1 MSQGPI
7 PIDPR
12 LLGAVKRAL
21 GRMPA
26 VPYDL
31 TQVKVLD
38 NFYSPVD
45 PYWDNV
51 PEGFVL
57 TPGEFSAIGRM
68 EKLRQLSV
76 VLSSRDQTLDM
87 GDFSWLP
94 RCKNLQHLDL
104 ALTNFSD
111 CALLLQLPALKTV
124 RLPEREQLVHLEA
137 LKTVCLPKGEQLIP
151 LEDLDA
157 LPQSVK
163 VRMDLT
169 PYPAVHET
177 FKTPPPPKPKPEP
190 SEKAKAIVAEVKRRT
205 AAPCW
210 KLTLQPEGTCGLLDS
225 KVGGLPYW
233 DPALPY
239 PTDSQG
245 NKMTLL
251 AQLNFAQLGTEA
263 PLPRAGMLQFFI
275 GQDDEFGIDFDQP
288 DRQKNFRVVYH
299 PEPDPALTLEQI
311 QALELP
317 THVEADLCTPV
328 IREAA
333 FTAEKTVG
341 YMGPGDCRFEALF
354 REAVRAVTGE
364 DIGEKNEYQYFDKAD
379 RDYFYDQLS
388 AAGHRLLGYPFF
400 TQYDPRE
407 PEGPYDTL
415 LFQLDSDMAEDRKDL
430 VLWGDCGVGNFFIN
444 REDLLC
450 RDFSRILYNW
460 DCS

>member
-57 TPGEFSAIGRM
+57 TPGEFSAVGRM

-76 VLSSRDQTLDM
+76 VLSSRNQALDM

-124 RLPEREQLVHLEA
+124 RLPRREQLVHLEA
-137 LKTVCLPKGEQLIP
+137 
-151 LEDLDA
+151 LDA

-210 KLTLQPEGTCGLLDS
+210 KLTLQPEGPCGLLDS

-263 PLPRAGMLQFFI
+263 PLPAQGLLQFFI
-275 GQDDEFGIDFDQP
+275 GQDDVFGIDFDQP
-288 DRQKNFRVVYH
+288 DSQKDFRVVYH

-364 DIGEKNEYQYFDKAD
+364 DIGEKNAYQYFDKAD

-460 DCS
+460 DCC

>member
-76 VLSSRDQTLDM
+76 VLSSRNQTLDM

-124 RLPEREQLVHLEA
+124 RLPGREQLAHLEA
-137 LKTVCLPKGEQLIP
+137 
-151 LEDLDA
+151 LDA

-169 PYPAVHET
+169 PYPSVSET

-190 SEKAKAIVAEVKRRT
+190 SAKVKAIVAEVKRRT
-205 AAPCW
+205 ETPCW
-210 KLTLQPEGTCGLLDS
+210 KLTLQPEGPCGLLDS

-263 PLPRAGMLQFFI
+263 PLPAQGLLQFFI
-275 GQDDEFGIDFDQP
+275 GQDDVFGIDFDQP
-288 DRQKNFRVVYH
+288 DSQKDFRVVYH

-364 DIGEKNEYQYFDKAD
+364 DIGEKNAYQYFDKAD

-407 PEGPYDTL
+407 PDSPYDTL
-415 LFQLDSDMAEDRKDL
+415 LFQLDSDMIDRKDL

-444 REDLLC
+444 REDLLR

>member
-57 TPGEFSAIGRM
+57 IPGEFSAIGRM

-76 VLSSRDQTLDM
+76 VLSSRNQTLDM
-87 GDFSWLP
+87 GDFTWLP

-124 RLPEREQLVHLEA
+124 RLPEREQLAHLEA
-137 LKTVCLPKGEQLIP
+137 
-151 LEDLDA
+151 LDA

-169 PYPAVHET
+169 PYPSVSET
-177 FKTPPPPKPKPEP
+177 FKTPPPPPPKPKPEP
-190 SEKAKAIVAEVKRRT
+190 SAKVKAIVAEVKRRT
-205 AAPCW
+205 ETPCW
-210 KLTLQPEGTCGLLDS
+210 KLTLQPEGPCGLLDS

-233 DPALPY
+233 DAALPY

-263 PLPRAGMLQFFI
+263 PLPAQGLLQFFI
-275 GQDDEFGIDFDQP
+275 GQDDVFGIDFDQP
-288 DRQKNFRVVYH
+288 DSQKDFRVIYH
-299 PEPDPALTLEQI
+299 PEPDPAITLEQVR
-311 QALELP
+311 ALDLP
-317 THVEADLCTPV
+317 THAEADCCTPV
-328 IREAA
+328 FQEAV

-341 YMGPGDCRFEALF
+341 YMGPEDGRFDALF
-354 REAVRAVTGE
+354 REVVRAVTGE
-364 DIGEKNEYQYFDKAD
+364 DIGEQNAYQYLGDAD
-379 RDYFYDQLS
+379 CRCLNDQLNNT
-388 AAGHRLLGYPFF
+388 GHRLLGYPFF

-407 PEGPYDTL
+407 PDSPYDTL
-415 LFQLDSDMAEDRKDL
+415 LFQLDSDMIDRKDL

-444 REDLLC
+444 REDLLR

>member
-76 VLSSRDQTLDM
+76 VLSSRNQTLDM

-124 RLPEREQLVHLEA
+124 RLPGREQLAHLEA
-137 LKTVCLPKGEQLIP
+137 
-151 LEDLDA
+151 LDA

-169 PYPAVHET
+169 PYPSVSET

-210 KLTLQPEGTCGLLDS
+210 KLTLQPEGPCGLLDS

-275 GQDDEFGIDFDQP
+275 GQDDVFGIDFDQP
-288 DRQKNFRVVYH
+288 DSQKDFRVVYH

-311 QALELP
+311 QALDLP
-317 THVEADLCTPV
+317 THVEADCCTPV
-328 IREAA
+328 FQEAV

-341 YMGPGDCRFEALF
+341 YMGPEDGRFEALF

-364 DIGEKNEYQYFDKAD
+364 DIGEKNEYQYFDRAD

-388 AAGHRLLGYPFF
+388 TAGHRLLGYPFF

-444 REDLLC
+444 REDLLR

>member
-57 TPGEFSAIGRM
+57 IPGEFSAIGRM

-76 VLSSRDQTLDM
+76 VLSSRNQTLDM

-124 RLPEREQLVHLEA
+124 RLPGREQLAHLEA
-137 LKTVCLPKGEQLIP
+137 
-151 LEDLDA
+151 LDA

-169 PYPAVHET
+169 PYPSVSET

-210 KLTLQPEGTCGLLDS
+210 KLTLQPEGPCGLLDS

-251 AQLNFAQLGTEA
+251 AQLNFAQLGTED
-263 PLPRAGMLQFFI
+263 PLPAQGLLQFFI
-275 GQDDEFGIDFDQP
+275 GQDDVFGIDFDQP
-288 DRQKNFRVVYH
+288 DSQKDFRVVYH

-333 FTAEKTVG
+333 FIAEKTVG

-415 LFQLDSDMAEDRKDL
+415 LFQLDSDMIDRKDL

>member
-57 TPGEFSAIGRM
+57 SPGEFSAVGRM

-76 VLSSRDQTLDM
+76 VLSSRNQTLGM

-94 RCKNLQHLDL
+94 QCKNLQHLDL

-124 RLPEREQLVHLEA
+124 RLPGREQLVHLEA
-137 LKTVCLPKGEQLIP
+137 
-151 LEDLDA
+151 LDA

-210 KLTLQPEGTCGLLDS
+210 KLTLQPEGPCGLLDS

-239 PTDSQG
+239 PVDSQG
-245 NKMTLL
+245 NQMTLL

-263 PLPRAGMLQFFI
+263 PLPAQGLLQFFI
-275 GQDDEFGIDFDQP
+275 GQDDVFGIDFDQP

-299 PEPDPALTLEQI
+299 PEPDSALTLEQI

-364 DIGEKNEYQYFDKAD
+364 DIGEKNAYQYFDKAD

-460 DCS
+460 DCC

>member
-1 MSQGPI
+1 
-7 PIDPR
+7 
-12 LLGAVKRAL
+12 
-21 GRMPA
+21 
-26 VPYDL
+26 
-31 TQVKVLD
+31 
-38 NFYSPVD
+38 
-45 PYWDNV
+45 
-51 PEGFVL
+51 
-57 TPGEFSAIGRM
+57 
-68 EKLRQLSV
+68 
-76 VLSSRDQTLDM
+76 
-87 GDFSWLP
+87 
-94 RCKNLQHLDL
+94 
-104 ALTNFSD
+104 
-111 CALLLQLPALKTV
+111 
-124 RLPEREQLVHLEA
+124 
-137 LKTVCLPKGEQLIP
+137 
-151 LEDLDA
+151 
-157 LPQSVK
+157 
-163 VRMDLT
+163 MDLT

-190 SEKAKAIVAEVKRRT
+190 SAKVKAIVAEVKRRT
-205 AAPCW
+205 ETPCW
-210 KLTLQPEGTCGLLDS
+210 KLTLQPEGPCGLLDS

-251 AQLNFAQLGTEA
+251 AQLNFAQLGTED

-275 GQDDEFGIDFDQP
+275 GQDDGFGIDFDQP

-311 QALELP
+311 QALKLP

-333 FTAEKTVG
+333 FIAEKTVG

-364 DIGEKNEYQYFDKAD
+364 DIGGKNEYQYFDKAD

-444 REDLLC
+444 REDLLR

-460 DCS
+460 DCC

>member
-1 MSQGPI
+1 MFQDPI
-7 PIDPR
+7 PMDPR

-21 GRMPA
+21 RRMPA

-31 TQVKVLD
+31 MQVKALD

-45 PYWDNV
+45 PYWDSV

-57 TPGEFSAIGRM
+57 TPGDFSALGRM
-68 EKLRQLSV
+68 TRLRRLTV
-76 VLSSRDQTLDM
+76 VTALGAGPLDM

-124 RLPEREQLVHLEA
+124 RLPGREQLVHLEA
-137 LKTVCLPKGEQLIP
+137 L
-151 LEDLDA
+151 DA
-157 LPQSVK
+157 LPQWVK
-163 VRMDLT
+163 VRIDLT
-169 PYPAVHET
+169 PYPSAPET

-210 KLTLQPEGTCGLLDS
+210 KLTLQPEGPRGLLDS

-275 GQDDEFGIDFDQP
+275 GQDDGFGIDFDQP

-311 QALELP
+311 QALKLP

-333 FTAEKTVG
+333 FTAEKTAG

-364 DIGEKNEYQYFDKAD
+364 DIGDKNVYQYFDKAD

-444 REDLLC
+444 REDLLR

>member
-57 TPGEFSAIGRM
+57 IPGEFSAIGRM

-76 VLSSRDQTLDM
+76 VLSSRNQTLDM

-124 RLPEREQLVHLEA
+124 RLPGREQLAHLEA
-137 LKTVCLPKGEQLIP
+137 
-151 LEDLDA
+151 LDA

-169 PYPAVHET
+169 PYPSVSET

-210 KLTLQPEGTCGLLDS
+210 KLTLQPEGPCGLLDS

-251 AQLNFAQLGTEA
+251 AQLNFAQLGTED
-263 PLPRAGMLQFFI
+263 PLPAQGLLQFFI
-275 GQDDEFGIDFDQP
+275 GQDDVFGIDFDQP
-288 DRQKNFRVVYH
+288 DSQKDFRVVYH
-299 PEPDPALTLEQI
+299 PEPDSALTLEQI
-311 QALELP
+311 QTLKLP

-333 FTAEKTVG
+333 FIAEKTVG

-364 DIGEKNEYQYFDKAD
+364 DIGGKNEYQYFDKAD

-388 AAGHRLLGYPFF
+388 TAGHRLLGYPFF

-444 REDLLC
+444 REDLLR

>member
-1 MSQGPI
+1 
-7 PIDPR
+7 
-12 LLGAVKRAL
+12 
-21 GRMPA
+21 
-26 VPYDL
+26 
-31 TQVKVLD
+31 
-38 NFYSPVD
+38 
-45 PYWDNV
+45 
-51 PEGFVL
+51 
-57 TPGEFSAIGRM
+57 M

-76 VLSSRDQTLDM
+76 VLSSRDQILDM
-87 GDFSWLP
+87 GDFTWLP

-111 CALLLQLPALKTV
+111 CAQLLQLPALKTV
-124 RLPEREQLVHLEA
+124 RLPEREQLAHLEA
-137 LKTVCLPKGEQLIP
+137 
-151 LEDLDA
+151 LDA

-169 PYPAVHET
+169 PYPSVSET

-210 KLTLQPEGTCGLLDS
+210 KLTLHPEGPCGLLDS

-251 AQLNFAQLGTEA
+251 GPAEFRPAGDGG

-275 GQDDEFGIDFDQP
+275 GQDDGFGIDFDQP

-311 QALELP
+311 QALKLP

-341 YMGPGDCRFEALF
+341 YMGPGDGRFEAMF

-364 DIGEKNEYQYFDKAD
+364 DIGDKNEYQYFDKAD

-388 AAGHRLLGYPFF
+388 TAGHRLLGYPFF

-444 REDLLC
+444 REDLLR

>member
-1 MSQGPI
+1 MSSANSRQ
-7 PIDPR
+7 
-12 LLGAVKRAL
+12 
-21 GRMPA
+21 
-26 VPYDL
+26 VP
-31 TQVKVLD
+31 T
-38 NFYSPVD
+38 
-45 PYWDNV
+45 
-51 PEGFVL
+51 G
-57 TPGEFSAIGRM
+57 
-68 EKLRQLSV
+68 
-76 VLSSRDQTLDM
+76 
-87 GDFSWLP
+87 
-94 RCKNLQHLDL
+94 
-104 ALTNFSD
+104 
-111 CALLLQLPALKTV
+111 
-124 RLPEREQLVHLEA
+124 
-137 LKTVCLPKGEQLIP
+137 
-151 LEDLDA
+151 
-157 LPQSVK
+157 
-163 VRMDLT
+163 
-169 PYPAVHET
+169 
-177 FKTPPPPKPKPEP
+177 
-190 SEKAKAIVAEVKRRT
+190 SEKVQAIVAEVKRRT
-205 AAPCW
+205 ETPCW
-210 KLTLQPEGTCGLLDS
+210 KLTLQPEGPCGLLDS

-239 PTDSQG
+239 PVDSQG
-245 NKMTLL
+245 NQMTLL
-251 AQLNFAQLGTEA
+251 AQLNFAQLGTED

-275 GQDDEFGIDFDQP
+275 GQDDVFGMDFDEP

-364 DIGEKNEYQYFDKAD
+364 DIGDKNEYQYFDKAD

-388 AAGHRLLGYPFF
+388 TAGHRLLGYPFF

-415 LFQLDSDMAEDRKDL
+415 LFQLDSDMIDRKDL

-444 REDLLC
+444 REDLLR

>member
-1 MSQGPI
+1 M
-7 PIDPR
+7 
-12 LLGAVKRAL
+12 
-21 GRMPA
+21 
-26 VPYDL
+26 
-31 TQVKVLD
+31 LD

-51 PEGFVL
+51 PEGFVI
-57 TPGEFSAIGRM
+57 THGEFSAIGRM

-104 ALTNFSD
+104 AQTNFSD
-111 CALLLQLPALKTV
+111 CALLLQLPALKTL
-124 RLPEREQLVHLEA
+124 RLPERGQLVHLEA
-137 LKTVCLPKGEQLIP
+137 L
-151 LEDLDA
+151 DA
-157 LPQSVK
+157 LPQGVK

-169 PYPAVHET
+169 PYPSAPET
-177 FKTPPPPKPKPEP
+177 FKAPPPPKPKPEP
-190 SEKAKAIVAEVKRRT
+190 SGKARAIVDEIKRRT

-210 KLTLQPEGTCGLLDS
+210 KLTLHPEGPCGLLDS

-233 DPALPY
+233 DPGLPY
-239 PTDSQG
+239 PVDSQG
-245 NKMTLL
+245 NQMTLL
-251 AQLNFAQLGTEA
+251 AQLNFAQLGTED
-263 PLPRAGMLQFFI
+263 PLPRAGVLQFFI
-275 GQDDEFGIDFDQP
+275 GQDDGFGIDYDEP

-341 YMGPGDCRFEALF
+341 YMGPENSRFDALF
-354 REAVRAVTGE
+354 REAVQAVTGE
-364 DIGEKNEYQYFDKAD
+364 DIGDKHEYQYFDGAD
-379 RDYFYDQLS
+379 RDYLYDQLS

-407 PEGPYDTL
+407 PDSPYDTL
-415 LFQLDSDMAEDRKDL
+415 LFQLDSDMADDRKDL

-444 REDLLC
+444 REDLLR
-450 RDFSRILYNW
+450 RDFSRVLYNW

>member
-111 CALLLQLPALKTV
+111 CAQLLQLPALKTV
-124 RLPEREQLVHLEA
+124 RLPEREQLAHLEA
-137 LKTVCLPKGEQLIP
+137 
-151 LEDLDA
+151 LDA

-169 PYPAVHET
+169 PYPSVSET
-177 FKTPPPPKPKPEP
+177 FKAPPPPKPKPEP

-205 AAPCW
+205 ETPCW

-263 PLPRAGMLQFFI
+263 PLPAQGLLQFFI
-275 GQDDEFGIDFDQP
+275 GQDDVFGIDFDQP
-288 DRQKNFRVVYH
+288 DSQKDFRVVYH

-311 QALELP
+311 RALDLP
-317 THVEADLCTPV
+317 THVEADCCTPV
-328 IREAA
+328 FQEAV

-341 YMGPGDCRFEALF
+341 YMGPEDGRFDALF
-354 REAVRAVTGE
+354 REVVRAVTGE
-364 DIGEKNEYQYFDKAD
+364 DIGEQNAYQYLGDAD
-379 RDYFYDQLS
+379 CRCLNDQLNNT
-388 AAGHRLLGYPFF
+388 GHRLLGYPFF

-407 PEGPYDTL
+407 PDSPYDTL
-415 LFQLDSDMAEDRKDL
+415 LFQLDSDMIDRKDL

-444 REDLLC
+444 REDLLR

>member
-1 MSQGPI
+1 MFQDPI
-7 PIDPR
+7 PMDPR

-21 GRMPA
+21 RRMPA

-31 TQVKVLD
+31 MQVKALD

-57 TPGEFSAIGRM
+57 TPGYFSALGRM
-68 EKLRQLSV
+68 TRLRRLTV
-76 VLSSRDQTLDM
+76 VTALGAGPLDM

-124 RLPEREQLVHLEA
+124 RLPGREQLVHLEA
-137 LKTVCLPKGEQLIP
+137 
-151 LEDLDA
+151 LDA

-163 VRMDLT
+163 VRIDLT
-169 PYPAVHET
+169 PYPSVSET
-177 FKTPPPPKPKPEP
+177 FKAPPPPKPKPEP

-210 KLTLQPEGTCGLLDS
+210 KLTLHPEGPCGLLDS

-251 AQLNFAQLGTEA
+251 AQLNFAQLGTED
-263 PLPRAGMLQFFI
+263 PLPRAGILQFFI
-275 GQDDEFGIDFDQP
+275 GQDDGFGIDFDQP

-333 FTAEKTVG
+333 FTAEKTAG

-364 DIGEKNEYQYFDKAD
+364 DIGDKNEYQYFDKAD
-379 RDYFYDQLS
+379 RDSFYDQLS

-407 PEGPYDTL
+407 PEGLYDTL

-444 REDLLC
+444 REDLLR

>member
-1 MSQGPI
+1 MLQTPI
-7 PIDPR
+7 PMDPR

-104 ALTNFSD
+104 AQTNFSD
-111 CALLLQLPALKTV
+111 CALLLQLPALKTL
-124 RLPEREQLVHLEA
+124 RLPERGQLVHLEA
-137 LKTVCLPKGEQLIP
+137 
-151 LEDLDA
+151 LDA

-169 PYPAVHET
+169 PYPSAPET
-177 FKTPPPPKPKPEP
+177 FKAPPPPKPKPEP
-190 SEKAKAIVAEVKRRT
+190 SGKARAIVDEIKRRT

-210 KLTLQPEGTCGLLDS
+210 KLTLHPEGPCGLLDS

-233 DPALPY
+233 DPGLPY
-239 PTDSQG
+239 PVDSQG
-245 NKMTLL
+245 NQMTLL
-251 AQLNFAQLGTEA
+251 AQLNFAQLGTED
-263 PLPRAGMLQFFI
+263 PLPRAGVLQFFI
-275 GQDDEFGIDFDQP
+275 GQDDGFGIDYDEP

-341 YMGPGDCRFEALF
+341 YMGPENSRFDALF
-354 REAVRAVTGE
+354 REAVQAVTGE
-364 DIGEKNEYQYFDKAD
+364 DIGDKHEYQYFDGAD
-379 RDYFYDQLS
+379 RDYLYDQLS

-407 PEGPYDTL
+407 PDSPYDTL
-415 LFQLDSDMAEDRKDL
+415 LFQLDSDMADDRKDL

-444 REDLLC
+444 GEDLLR
-450 RDFSRILYNW
+450 RDFSRVLYNW

>member
-57 TPGEFSAIGRM
+57 TPGEFSAVGRM

-76 VLSSRDQTLDM
+76 VLSSRNQTLDM

-124 RLPEREQLVHLEA
+124 RLPGREQLAHLEA
-137 LKTVCLPKGEQLIP
+137 
-151 LEDLDA
+151 LDA

-163 VRMDLT
+163 VRIDLT
-169 PYPAVHET
+169 PYPSVSET

-210 KLTLQPEGTCGLLDS
+210 KLTLHPEGPCGLLDS

-263 PLPRAGMLQFFI
+263 PLPAQGLLQFFI
-275 GQDDEFGIDFDQP
+275 GQDDVFGIDFDQP
-288 DRQKNFRVVYH
+288 DSQKDFRVVYH

-364 DIGEKNEYQYFDKAD
+364 DIGGKNEYQYFDKAD

-444 REDLLC
+444 REDLLR

-460 DCS
+460 DCC

>member
-1 MSQGPI
+1 
-7 PIDPR
+7 
-12 LLGAVKRAL
+12 
-21 GRMPA
+21 
-26 VPYDL
+26 
-31 TQVKVLD
+31 
-38 NFYSPVD
+38 
-45 PYWDNV
+45 
-51 PEGFVL
+51 
-57 TPGEFSAIGRM
+57 M

-76 VLSSRDQTLDM
+76 VLSSRNQTLDM

-137 LKTVCLPKGEQLIP
+137 L
-151 LEDLDA
+151 DA

-169 PYPAVHET
+169 PYPSVSET

-210 KLTLQPEGTCGLLDS
+210 KLTLQPEGPCGLLDS

-251 AQLNFAQLGTEA
+251 AQLNFAQLGTED

-275 GQDDEFGIDFDQP
+275 GQDDVFGIDFDQP
-288 DRQKNFRVVYH
+288 DSQKDFRVVYH

-311 QALELP
+311 QALKLP

-333 FTAEKTVG
+333 FIAEKTVG

-364 DIGEKNEYQYFDKAD
+364 DIGDKNEYQYFDKAD

-460 DCS
+460 DCC

>member
-87 GDFSWLP
+87 GDFTWLP

-124 RLPEREQLVHLEA
+124 RLPEREQLAHLEA
-137 LKTVCLPKGEQLIP
+137 
-151 LEDLDA
+151 LDA

-169 PYPAVHET
+169 PYPSVSET

-210 KLTLQPEGTCGLLDS
+210 KLTLQPEGPCGLLDS

-263 PLPRAGMLQFFI
+263 PLPAQGLLQFFI
-275 GQDDEFGIDFDQP
+275 GQDDVFGIDFDQP
-288 DRQKNFRVVYH
+288 DSQKDFRVVYH

-311 QALELP
+311 QALDLP
-317 THVEADLCTPV
+317 THVEADCCTPV
-328 IREAA
+328 FQEAV

-364 DIGEKNEYQYFDKAD
+364 DIGDKNEYQYFDKAD

-388 AAGHRLLGYPFF
+388 TAGHRLLGYPFF

-444 REDLLC
+444 REDLLR

>member
-1 MSQGPI
+1 MLQTPI
-7 PIDPR
+7 PMDPR
-12 LLGAVKRAL
+12 LLGAVKCAL

-57 TPGEFSAIGRM
+57 TPGDFSAIGRM

-76 VLSSRDQTLDM
+76 VLSSRGQTLDM

-111 CALLLQLPALKTV
+111 CALLLQLPALKTL
-124 RLPEREQLVHLEA
+124 RLPERKQLVHLEA
-137 LKTVCLPKGEQLIP
+137 LETVCLPKGEQLIP
-151 LEDLDA
+151 LEALDA

-163 VRMDLT
+163 VRMGLT
-169 PYPAVHET
+169 PYPSAPET
-177 FKTPPPPKPKPEP
+177 FKAPPPPKPKPEP
-190 SEKAKAIVAEVKRRT
+190 SGKARAIVDEVKRRT

-210 KLTLQPEGTCGLLDS
+210 RLTLHPEG
-225 KVGGLPYW
+225 
-233 DPALPY
+233 
-239 PTDSQG
+239 
-245 NKMTLL
+245 
-251 AQLNFAQLGTEA
+251 

-275 GQDDEFGIDFDQP
+275 GQDDAFGIDYDEP

-341 YMGPGDCRFEALF
+341 YMGPGDCRFDALF

-364 DIGEKNEYQYFDKAD
+364 DIGDKHEYQYFDGAD
-379 RDYFYDQLS
+379 RDYLYDQLS
-388 AAGHRLLGYPFF
+388 AAGHRLLGYPSF

-415 LFQLDSDMAEDRKDL
+415 LFQLDSDMADDRHDL

-444 REDLLC
+444 GEDLLR

>member
-26 VPYDL
+26 VPDDL

-76 VLSSRDQTLDM
+76 VLSSRNQTLDM

-104 ALTNFSD
+104 AQTNFSD
-111 CALLLQLPALKTV
+111 CALLLQLPALKAV
-124 RLPEREQLVHLEA
+124 RLPERERLVHLEA
-137 LKTVCLPKGEQLIP
+137 LKMVCLPKGEQLIP
-151 LEDLDA
+151 LDA

-163 VRMDLT
+163 VQIDL
-169 PYPAVHET
+169 PPSPSAPET
-177 FKTPPPPKPKPEP
+177 FKAPPKPKPEP
-190 SEKAKAIVAEVKRRT
+190 SEKARAIVAELKRRT
-205 AAPCW
+205 GTPCW
-210 KLTLQPEGTCGLLDS
+210 KLTLHPEGPCGLLDS

-251 AQLNFAQLGTEA
+251 AQLNFAQLGTED
-263 PLPRAGMLQFFI
+263 PLPAQGLLQFFI
-275 GQDDEFGIDFDQP
+275 GQDDVFGMDFDQP
-288 DRQKNFRVVYH
+288 DRQKNFRVVYY

-311 QALELP
+311 QALDLP

-341 YMGPGDCRFEALF
+341 YMGPGDCRFDALF

-364 DIGEKNEYQYFDKAD
+364 DIGDKNEYQYFDNAD

-444 REDLLC
+444 REDLLR

-460 DCS
+460 DCC

>member
-1 MSQGPI
+1 MPQTPI
-7 PIDPR
+7 PMDPR

-51 PEGFVL
+51 PECFAIVRGD
-57 TPGEFSAIGRM
+57 FSAIGRM

-111 CALLLQLPALKTV
+111 CALLLQLPALKTL

-137 LKTVCLPKGEQLIP
+137 L
-151 LEDLDA
+151 DA
-157 LPQSVK
+157 LPQGVK

-169 PYPAVHET
+169 PYPSAPET
-177 FKTPPPPKPKPEP
+177 FKAPPPPKPKPEP
-190 SEKAKAIVAEVKRRT
+190 SEKARAIVDEVKRRT

-210 KLTLQPEGTCGLLDS
+210 RLTLHPEGPCGLLDS
-225 KVGGLPYW
+225 KIGGLPYW
-233 DPALPY
+233 DLDLPY
-239 PTDSQG
+239 PVDSQG
-245 NKMTLL
+245 NQMTLL
-251 AQLNFAQLGTEA
+251 AQLNFAQLGTGD

-275 GQDDEFGIDFDQP
+275 GQDDAFGIDYDEP

-311 QALELP
+311 QSLELP

-341 YMGPGDCRFEALF
+341 YMGPGDCRFDALF
-354 REAVRAVTGE
+354 REVVQAVTGE
-364 DIGEKNEYQYFDKAD
+364 DIGDKHEYQYFDGAD
-379 RDYFYDQLS
+379 RDYLYDQLS

-415 LFQLDSDMAEDRKDL
+415 LFQLDSDMADDRHDL

-444 REDLLC
+444 GEDLLR

>member
-76 VLSSRDQTLDM
+76 VLSSRNQTLDM

-124 RLPEREQLVHLEA
+124 RLPGREQLAHLEA
-137 LKTVCLPKGEQLIP
+137 
-151 LEDLDA
+151 LDA

-169 PYPAVHET
+169 PYPSAPET
-177 FKTPPPPKPKPEP
+177 FKAPPPPKPKPEP

-205 AAPCW
+205 ETPCW
-210 KLTLQPEGTCGLLDS
+210 KLTLHPEGPCGLLDS

-239 PTDSQG
+239 PVDSQG
-245 NKMTLL
+245 NQMTLL
-251 AQLNFAQLGTEA
+251 AQLNFAQLGTED

-275 GQDDEFGIDFDQP
+275 GQDDVFGMDFDEP

-311 QALELP
+311 RALDLP
-317 THVEADLCTPV
+317 THVEADCCTPV
-328 IREAA
+328 FQEAV

-341 YMGPGDCRFEALF
+341 YMGPEDGRFDALF
-354 REAVRAVTGE
+354 REVVRAVTGE
-364 DIGEKNEYQYFDKAD
+364 DIGEQNAYQYLGDAD
-379 RDYFYDQLS
+379 CRCLNDQLNNT
-388 AAGHRLLGYPFF
+388 GHRLLGYPFF

-407 PEGPYDTL
+407 PDSPYDTL
-415 LFQLDSDMAEDRKDL
+415 LFQLDSDMIDRKDL

-444 REDLLC
+444 REDLLR

>member
-1 MSQGPI
+1 MLQTPI
-7 PIDPR
+7 PMDPR

-104 ALTNFSD
+104 AQTNFSD

-137 LKTVCLPKGEQLIP
+137 LETVCLPKGEPLIP
-151 LEDLDA
+151 LEALDA

-163 VRMDLT
+163 VRMGLT
-169 PYPAVHET
+169 PYPSAPET
-177 FKTPPPPKPKPEP
+177 FKAPPPPKPKPEP
-190 SEKAKAIVAEVKRRT
+190 SGKARAIVDEVKRRT

-210 KLTLQPEGTCGLLDS
+210 RLTLHPEGPCGLLDS

-233 DPALPY
+233 DPDLPY
-239 PTDSQG
+239 PVDSQG
-245 NKMTLL
+245 EKMALL
-251 AQLNFAQLGTEA
+251 AQLNFAQLGTET

-275 GQDDEFGIDFDQP
+275 GQDDAFGIDYDEP

-341 YMGPGDCRFEALF
+341 YMGPENSRFDALF
-354 REAVRAVTGE
+354 REAVQAVTGE
-364 DIGEKNEYQYFDKAD
+364 DIGDKHEYQYFDGAD
-379 RDYFYDQLS
+379 RDYLYDQLS
-388 AAGHRLLGYPFF
+388 AAGHRLLGYPSF

-415 LFQLDSDMAEDRKDL
+415 LFQLDSDMADDRHDL

-444 REDLLC
+444 GEDLLR

>member
-1 MSQGPI
+1 MFQDPI
-7 PIDPR
+7 PMDPR

-31 TQVKVLD
+31 MQVKALD

-45 PYWDNV
+45 PYWDSV

-57 TPGEFSAIGRM
+57 TPGDFSALGRM
-68 EKLRQLSV
+68 TRLRRLTV
-76 VLSSRDQTLDM
+76 VTALGAGPLDM

-124 RLPEREQLVHLEA
+124 RLPEREQLAHLEA
-137 LKTVCLPKGEQLIP
+137 
-151 LEDLDA
+151 LDA

-210 KLTLQPEGTCGLLDS
+210 KLTLQPEGPCGLLDS

-251 AQLNFAQLGTEA
+251 AQLNFAQLGTED

-275 GQDDEFGIDFDQP
+275 GQDDGFGIDFDQP

-299 PEPDPALTLEQI
+299 SEPDPALTLDQI
-311 QALELP
+311 QALDLP

-341 YMGPGDCRFEALF
+341 YMGPGNCRFDALF
-354 REAVRAVTGE
+354 REVVRAVTGE
-364 DIGEKNEYQYFDKAD
+364 DIGEQNAYQYFDKAD
-379 RDYFYDQLS
+379 HDYFYDQLS

-407 PEGPYDTL
+407 PDSPYDTL
-415 LFQLDSDMAEDRKDL
+415 LFQLDSDMTEDRKDL

-444 REDLLC
+444 REDLLR

-460 DCS
+460 DCG

>member
-57 TPGEFSAIGRM
+57 IPGEFSAIGRM

-76 VLSSRDQTLDM
+76 VLSSRDQILDM
-87 GDFSWLP
+87 GDFTWLP

-124 RLPEREQLVHLEA
+124 RLPGREQLVHLEA
-137 LKTVCLPKGEQLIP
+137 
-151 LEDLDA
+151 LDA

-169 PYPAVHET
+169 PYPSVSET

-205 AAPCW
+205 ETPCW

-245 NKMTLL
+245 NKTTLL
-251 AQLNFAQLGTEA
+251 AQLNFAQLGTED
-263 PLPRAGMLQFFI
+263 PLPRAGILQFFI
-275 GQDDEFGIDFDQP
+275 GQDDGFGIDFDQP

-311 QALELP
+311 RALDLP
-317 THVEADLCTPV
+317 THVEADCCTPV
-328 IREAA
+328 FQEAV

-341 YMGPGDCRFEALF
+341 YMGPGDCRFEAPF
-354 REAVRAVTGE
+354 REAVRAVTRE
-364 DIGEKNEYQYFDKAD
+364 DIGDKNEYQYFDKAD

-388 AAGHRLLGYPFF
+388 TAGHRLLGYPFF

-415 LFQLDSDMAEDRKDL
+415 LFQLDSDMIDRKDL

-444 REDLLC
+444 REDLLR

>member
-76 VLSSRDQTLDM
+76 VLSSRNQTLDM

-124 RLPEREQLVHLEA
+124 RLPGREQLAHLEA
-137 LKTVCLPKGEQLIP
+137 
-151 LEDLDA
+151 LDA

-169 PYPAVHET
+169 PYPSVSET

-210 KLTLQPEGTCGLLDS
+210 KLTLQPEGPCGLLDS

-311 QALELP
+311 QALDLP
-317 THVEADLCTPV
+317 THVEADLSTPV

-364 DIGEKNEYQYFDKAD
+364 DIGDKNEYQYFDKAD

-388 AAGHRLLGYPFF
+388 TAGHRLLGYPFF

-444 REDLLC
+444 REDLLR

>member
-104 ALTNFSD
+104 AQTNFSD
-111 CALLLQLPALKTV
+111 CALLLQLPALKTL
-124 RLPEREQLVHLEA
+124 RLSERGQLVHLEA
-137 LKTVCLPKGEQLIP
+137 L
-151 LEDLDA
+151 DA
-157 LPQSVK
+157 LPQGVK

-169 PYPAVHET
+169 PYPSAPET
-177 FKTPPPPKPKPEP
+177 FKAPPPPKPKPEP
-190 SEKAKAIVAEVKRRT
+190 SGKARAIVDEIKRRT

-210 KLTLQPEGTCGLLDS
+210 KLTLHPEGPCGLLDS

-233 DPALPY
+233 DPGLPY
-239 PTDSQG
+239 PVDSQG
-245 NKMTLL
+245 NQMTLL
-251 AQLNFAQLGTEA
+251 AQLNFAQLGTED
-263 PLPRAGMLQFFI
+263 PLPRAGVLQFFI
-275 GQDDEFGIDFDQP
+275 GQDDGFGIDYDEP

-341 YMGPGDCRFEALF
+341 YMGPENSRFDALF
-354 REAVRAVTGE
+354 REAVQAVTGE
-364 DIGEKNEYQYFDKAD
+364 DIGDKHEYQYFDGAD
-379 RDYFYDQLS
+379 RDYLYDQLS

-407 PEGPYDTL
+407 PDSPYDTL
-415 LFQLDSDMAEDRKDL
+415 LFQLDSDMADDRKDL

-444 REDLLC
+444 REDLLR
-450 RDFSRILYNW
+450 RDFSRVLYNW

>member
-68 EKLRQLSV
+68 VKLRQLSV
-76 VLSSRDQTLDM
+76 VLSSRNQTLDM

-137 LKTVCLPKGEQLIP
+137 L
-151 LEDLDA
+151 DA

-163 VRMDLT
+163 VRIDLT
-169 PYPAVHET
+169 PYPSALET
-177 FKTPPPPKPKPEP
+177 FKIPPPPKPKPEP
-190 SEKAKAIVAEVKRRT
+190 SAKVKAIVAEVKRRT

-210 KLTLQPEGTCGLLDS
+210 KLTLQPEGPCGLLDS

-239 PTDSQG
+239 PTDSKG

-263 PLPRAGMLQFFI
+263 PLPAQGLLQFFI
-275 GQDDEFGIDFDQP
+275 GQDDVFGIDFDQP

-333 FTAEKTVG
+333 FIAEKTVG
-341 YMGPGDCRFEALF
+341 YMGPEDGRFDALF
-354 REAVRAVTGE
+354 REVVRAVTGE
-364 DIGEKNEYQYFDKAD
+364 DIGEQNAYQYLGDAD
-379 RDYFYDQLS
+379 CRCLNDQLNNT
-388 AAGHRLLGYPFF
+388 GHRLLGYPFF

-407 PEGPYDTL
+407 PDSPYDTL

-444 REDLLC
+444 REDLLR

>member
-57 TPGEFSAIGRM
+57 TPGEFSAVGRM

-76 VLSSRDQTLDM
+76 VLSSRNQTLDM

-124 RLPEREQLVHLEA
+124 RLPRREQLVHLEA
-137 LKTVCLPKGEQLIP
+137 
-151 LEDLDA
+151 LDA

-190 SEKAKAIVAEVKRRT
+190 SAKVKAIVAEVKRRT
-205 AAPCW
+205 AACCW
-210 KLTLQPEGTCGLLDS
+210 KLTLQPEGPCGLLDS

-263 PLPRAGMLQFFI
+263 PLPAQGLLQFFI
-275 GQDDEFGIDFDQP
+275 GQDDVFGIDFDQP
-288 DRQKNFRVVYH
+288 DSQKDFRVVYH

-364 DIGEKNEYQYFDKAD
+364 DIGGKNEYQYFDKAD

-450 RDFSRILYNW
+450 REFSRILYNW
-460 DCS
+460 DCC

>member
-1 MSQGPI
+1 
-7 PIDPR
+7 
-12 LLGAVKRAL
+12 
-21 GRMPA
+21 MPA

-57 TPGEFSAIGRM
+57 TPGEFSAVGRM

-76 VLSSRDQTLDM
+76 VLSSSNQTLDM

-124 RLPEREQLVHLEA
+124 RLPRREQLVHLEA
-137 LKTVCLPKGEQLIP
+137 
-151 LEDLDA
+151 LDA

-210 KLTLQPEGTCGLLDS
+210 KLTLQPEGPCGRLDS
-225 KVGGLPYW
+225 KVGGLPLLGPG
-233 DPALPY
+233 PALP
-239 PTDSQG
+239 
-245 NKMTLL
+245 
-251 AQLNFAQLGTEA
+251 
-263 PLPRAGMLQFFI
+263 
-275 GQDDEFGIDFDQP
+275 
-288 DRQKNFRVVYH
+288 
-299 PEPDPALTLEQI
+299 
-311 QALELP
+311 
-317 THVEADLCTPV
+317 
-328 IREAA
+328 
-333 FTAEKTVG
+333 
-341 YMGPGDCRFEALF
+341 
-354 REAVRAVTGE
+354 
-364 DIGEKNEYQYFDKAD
+364 
-379 RDYFYDQLS
+379 
-388 AAGHRLLGYPFF
+388 HRLPG
-400 TQYDPRE
+400 QQNDP
-407 PEGPYDTL
+407 PGP
-415 LFQLDSDMAEDRKDL
+415 AEFRPA
-430 VLWGDCGVGNFFIN
+430 GDGGPSACPGAAAVFHRTG
-444 REDLLC
+444 
-450 RDFSRILYNW
+450 
-460 DCS
+460 

>member
-76 VLSSRDQTLDM
+76 VLSSRNQTLDM

-210 KLTLQPEGTCGLLDS
+210 KLTLQPEGPCGLLDS

-263 PLPRAGMLQFFI
+263 PLPAQGLLQFFI
-275 GQDDEFGIDFDQP
+275 GQDDVFGIDFDQP
-288 DRQKNFRVVYH
+288 DSQKDFRVVYH

-311 QALELP
+311 RALDLP
-317 THVEADLCTPV
+317 THVEADCCTPV
-328 IREAA
+328 FQEAV

-364 DIGEKNEYQYFDKAD
+364 DIGEKNAYQYFDKAD

-400 TQYDPRE
+400 TQYDP
-407 PEGPYDTL
+407 PG
-415 LFQLDSDMAEDRKDL
+415 
-430 VLWGDCGVGNFFIN
+430 
-444 REDLLC
+444 
-450 RDFSRILYNW
+450 SRTAPTTPC
-460 DCS
+460 CSSWIRI

>member
-57 TPGEFSAIGRM
+57 IPGEFSAIGRM

-76 VLSSRDQTLDM
+76 VLSSRDQILDM
-87 GDFSWLP
+87 GDFTWLP

-124 RLPEREQLVHLEA
+124 RLPGREQLVHLEA
-137 LKTVCLPKGEQLIP
+137 
-151 LEDLDA
+151 LDA

-169 PYPAVHET
+169 PYPSVSET

-210 KLTLQPEGTCGLLDS
+210 KLTLQPEGPCGLLDS

-251 AQLNFAQLGTEA
+251 AQLNFAQLGTEV
-263 PLPRAGMLQFFI
+263 PLPAQGLLQFFI
-275 GQDDEFGIDFDQP
+275 GQDDVFGIDFDQP
-288 DRQKNFRVVYH
+288 DSQKDFRVVYH

-311 QALELP
+311 QALDLP
-317 THVEADLCTPV
+317 THVEADCCTPV
-328 IREAA
+328 FQEAV

-341 YMGPGDCRFEALF
+341 YMGPEDGRFDALF
-354 REAVRAVTGE
+354 REVVRAVTGE
-364 DIGEKNEYQYFDKAD
+364 DIGEQNAYQYLGDAD
-379 RDYFYDQLS
+379 CRCLNDQLNNT
-388 AAGHRLLGYPFF
+388 GHRLLGYPFF

-407 PEGPYDTL
+407 PDSPYDTL
-415 LFQLDSDMAEDRKDL
+415 LFQLDSDMIDRKDL

-444 REDLLC
+444 REDLLH

-460 DCS
+460 DCC

>member
-124 RLPEREQLVHLEA
+124 RLPGREQLVHLEA
-137 LKTVCLPKGEQLIP
+137 
-151 LEDLDA
+151 LDA

-169 PYPAVHET
+169 PYPSVSET
-177 FKTPPPPKPKPEP
+177 FKTPTPPKPKPEP

-205 AAPCW
+205 EISCW
-210 KLTLQPEGTCGLLDS
+210 KLTLQPEGPCGLLNS

-263 PLPRAGMLQFFI
+263 PLPAQGLLQFFI
-275 GQDDEFGIDFDQP
+275 GQDDVFGIDFDQP
-288 DRQKNFRVVYH
+288 DSQKDFRVVYH

-311 QALELP
+311 QALDLP
-317 THVEADLCTPV
+317 THVEADCCTPV
-328 IREAA
+328 FQEAV

-341 YMGPGDCRFEALF
+341 YMGPEDGRFDALF
-354 REAVRAVTGE
+354 REVVRAVTGE
-364 DIGEKNEYQYFDKAD
+364 DIGEQNAYQYLGDAD
-379 RDYFYDQLS
+379 CRCLNDQLNNT
-388 AAGHRLLGYPFF
+388 GHRLLGYPFF

-444 REDLLC
+444 REDLLR